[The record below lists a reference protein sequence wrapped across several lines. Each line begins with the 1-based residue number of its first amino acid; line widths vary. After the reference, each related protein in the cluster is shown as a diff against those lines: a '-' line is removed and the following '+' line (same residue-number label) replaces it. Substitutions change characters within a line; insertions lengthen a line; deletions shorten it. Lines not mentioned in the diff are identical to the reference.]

1 MEWNTVYGIR
11 FMVYGTREGIL
22 FMNWRRVWSVIR
34 KEWWHITRDRTSFV
48 MLLLSPVLL
57 LVTMGYAFSIDIT
70 NVGIGVM
77 DQDLTPTSREFIA
90 QLASTDALRVE
101 KWPQSLDEVETLLM
115 RGQTK
120 AVVIIPRG
128 FEADLLAGKTAA
140 LQVIVDGTDPNTAGH
155 AIRHISAHTEHFA
168 QERITTQLT
177 RLGAAV
183 SSLSP
188 IDLRLQ
194 AWFNPQLRYTV
205 SLIPALLG
213 IVLSVPAMAA
223 SLALARE
230 REWGTLEGLIATP
243 IGRFELIVGKIIPYL
258 AAGFL
263 SVPLCMAT
271 AVYGYKIPFQGS
283 LGLYLL
289 LSILYLFSTMS
300 IALFLSVFV
309 SSQQVAM
316 IASMLIFFFSGFF
329 MSGLLIPF
337 SLMGPMIKLEA
348 FMFPTTHFVIISRS
362 IFVKGASFAEIQ
374 GFVWAIV
381 GIGVIFLTLTSL
393 MFKKKI

>member
-1 MEWNTVYGIR
+1 
-11 FMVYGTREGIL
+11 
-22 FMNWRRVWSVIR
+22 MNWRRVFSIIR
-34 KEWWHITRDRTSFV
+34 KEWWHITRDRTSFI

-57 LVTMGYAFSIDIT
+57 LITMGYAFSIDIT

-77 DQDLTPTSREFIA
+77 DQDLTPLSRQFIS

-101 KWPQSLDEVETLLM
+101 QWPQSLDEVETLLM

-140 LQVIVDGTDPNTAGH
+140 LQVVVDGTDPNTAGH

-168 QERITTQLT
+168 MEQVVSKLARVGIP
-177 RLGAAV
+177 LGNP
-183 SSLSP
+183 SP
-188 IDLRLQ
+188 IDLRLR
-194 AWFNPQLRYTV
+194 AWYNPQLRFTV
-205 SLIPALLG
+205 SLIPALVG

-243 IGRFELIVGKIIPYL
+243 IGRFELILGKIIPYL
-258 AAGFL
+258 IAGFL
-263 SVPLCMAT
+263 SVPLCIAT
-271 AVYGYKIPFQGS
+271 AVYGYRIPFQGN

-289 LSILYLFSTMS
+289 LSAVYLFSTMS
-300 IALFLSVFV
+300 MALFLSVFV

-337 SLMGPMIKLEA
+337 SLMGPLIKLEA
-348 FMFPTTHFVIISRS
+348 FLFPTTHFVIISRS
-362 IFVKGASFAEIQ
+362 IFIKGAGFTEIQ
-374 GFVWAIV
+374 GYVWAIV
-381 GIGVIFLTLTSL
+381 GIGVIFFTLTSL
-393 MFKKKI
+393 MFKKKL